1 MEKYRGF
8 LAFMLPGLY
17 VFLAVPVDLINT
29 NYYELDRQI
38 PLFFVFFVLITLWT
52 VIGYWIIFKK
62 SLYSIQYQYV
72 FLSIFALFFTF
83 DVLTP
88 TTLTELTGDEEQGL
102 VREPIK
108 YLLVESNVL
117 FLLAVIY
124 LIFNNLKKFISFA
137 YLTFSFFL
145 IIFSTQTSLVFFS
158 KIMDSDV
165 SQSKIV
171 TEVSAKNLP
180 NIYHIVLDAYSS
192 NAFIKTIQMDNFEYG
207 FNDFIFYEKNRS
219 NYEHSNMS
227 TASFMQGKMFSH
239 AGTVEDFIYDGKNN
253 TYLNQLKSLGYRIS
267 FYGHGRSWA
276 PEISDYVISAQ
287 ELAPPSRWFSAQE
300 LIVLDFWILRLS
312 PTFLQKKVYSDSQ
325 GIASKILSSS
335 SIDQLNSEDRRTYDG
350 KLLLEKMIFDE
361 RDRKSQGEVV
371 FIHSY
376 ITHGPYIFSENCDLK
391 VTQDDNYYFDQVRCT
406 NSVLNN
412 FTSNLKELKNYYN
425 SLIIIHSDHGTW
437 EIGNTE
443 YNLNENDLDLLAST
457 NLRGQPGQYVDNQ
470 TRALLL
476 VKFPSE
482 NGDLSQEFKVS
493 NDLAQLFDVA
503 PTIMFEVE
511 RKLADSEGSPLQLG
525 ILETRNQKVS
535 MGFKQLIS
543 DNETVS
549 MGDENPQ
556 LDFIEYVITS
566 GSNYE
571 YKGKRLAIW
580 K

>member
-8 LAFMLPGLY
+8 LAFMLPGIY
-17 VFLAVPVDLINT
+17 VFFAVPLDLINT
-29 NYYELDRQI
+29 NYHELDGQI
-38 PLFFVFFVLITLWT
+38 TLFLVFIVLIILWT
-52 VIGYWIIFKK
+52 IIGYWIVFKK

-72 FLSIFALFFTF
+72 FLAIFALFFTF

-88 TTLTELTGDEEQGL
+88 TTLTELTGDEEQGV

-124 LIFNNLKKFISFA
+124 LIFNNLNKFMSFT
-137 YLTFSFFL
+137 YLTFGLFL
-145 IIFSTQTSLVFFS
+145 IIFATQTSLVFFS
-158 KIMDSDV
+158 KIVGSDV
-165 SQSKIV
+165 SRSETV
-171 TEVSAKNLP
+171 TEVSLKNLP

-192 NAFIKTIQMDNFEYG
+192 NAFMKTIQMDNLEYE
-207 FNDFIFYEKNRS
+207 FNDFIYYGSNRS
-219 NYEHSNMS
+219 NYEHTNMS
-227 TASFMQGKMFSH
+227 TASFMQGKMFNH
-239 AGTVEDFIYDGKNN
+239 AGTVKDFIYDGKNN

-267 FYGHGRSWA
+267 FYDHGRSWA

-287 ELAPPSRWFSAQE
+287 EIAPPSRWFSVQE

-312 PTFLQKKVYSDSQ
+312 PTFLQKNLYSDSQ
-325 GIASKILSSS
+325 GIASKILSNSL
-335 SIDQLNSEDRRTYDG
+335 IDQLGSEDRRTYDG
-350 KLLLEKMIFDE
+350 KLLLEKMISDE

-371 FIHSY
+371 YVHSY

-391 VTQDDNYYFDQVRCT
+391 GEQDDNYYFDQIRCT
-406 NSVLNN
+406 NLVLNN
-412 FTSNLKELKNYYN
+412 FISNLKELKKFSN
-425 SLIIIHSDHGTW
+425 SLIVIHSDHGSW
-437 EIGNTE
+437 EIGNIE
-443 YNLNENDLDLLAST
+443 YKLNENDLNLLSST

-476 VKFPSE
+476 VKFPSG
-482 NGDLSQEFKVS
+482 NGDLSQELKVS

-503 PTIMFEVE
+503 PTIMFEVSE
-511 RKLADSEGSPLQLG
+511 KLPDSEGSPLQLG
-525 ILETRNQKVS
+525 ISESRSQRVS

-566 GSNYE
+566 GNNYE
-571 YKGKRLAIW
+571 YKGRRVAIW